1 MFSSPFAMAMTQSSS
16 FSLMKAPASFCNA
29 KQQKQKHQRKEMK
42 RNFCVPVSSTILVKE
57 NDDETSKPTTTR
69 RRDAV
74 LLASSAV
81 FYALPSFAFGGGKKE
96 EKPDPTAAKNAKK
109 AAILAAARAK
119 AEGQAAK
126 QQAISQEES
135 EAPKKE
141 LQSAA
146 FFDAS
151 NSGAGVRGGGA
162 DASNTYE
169 VVKEAE
175 PAAPAP
181 SEPAATTPPEAPAEA
196 EESGGFSLP
205 SVSLPSVSLPS
216 VSLPSVS
223 LPKLPPFMAQLIL
236 DTKSHRGRR
245 RGQPRRVFI
254 PLLSLVLVILYANYR
269 VFDVLTQ
276 IESSPPTAK
285 AKGKTDLEI
294 DENSKTETNGEN
306 TEDSM
311 MTMPAIGFGTAGL
324 GLETKESVKKAL
336 QVGYRMID
344 TAQAPEWYREDLVGL
359 AMEESINVVKRK
371 DVFVTT
377 KIHPRHLGRKGMDM
391 IETSLTNLRTTY
403 VDLVLLHYSECWGN
417 LCSRGEVV
425 PGTWKEAYRELE
437 RLVVEFKVARFIG
450 VSNFN
455 ANALEELHA
464 FANVQPLVVQMRSDV
479 FAQDRRT
486 MDVCAKYGWRFEAY
500 SSLGGQWWQ
509 YKTNPVLNND
519 VVKTIAARYNVSPA
533 LVVLNY
539 AKNVLHQ
546 TIIPRSRDWKHME
559 DSLLRLDSFELDDE
573 EIESLKALDGKV
585 PSKD

>member
-1 MFSSPFAMAMTQSSS
+1 
-16 FSLMKAPASFCNA
+16 
-29 KQQKQKHQRKEMK
+29 
-42 RNFCVPVSSTILVKE
+42 
-57 NDDETSKPTTTR
+57 
-69 RRDAV
+69 
-74 LLASSAV
+74 
-81 FYALPSFAFGGGKKE
+81 
-96 EKPDPTAAKNAKK
+96 
-109 AAILAAARAK
+109 
-119 AEGQAAK
+119 
-126 QQAISQEES
+126 
-135 EAPKKE
+135 
-141 LQSAA
+141 
-146 FFDAS
+146 
-151 NSGAGVRGGGA
+151 
-162 DASNTYE
+162 
-169 VVKEAE
+169 
-175 PAAPAP
+175 
-181 SEPAATTPPEAPAEA
+181 
-196 EESGGFSLP
+196 
-205 SVSLPSVSLPS
+205 
-216 VSLPSVS
+216 
-223 LPKLPPFMAQLIL
+223 MAQLIL
-236 DTKSHRGRR
+236 NTKSHRGRR
-245 RGQPRRVFI
+245 RGQQKRRFI

-276 IESSPPTAK
+276 IESSPP
-285 AKGKTDLEI
+285 AKGKTELEI
-294 DENSKTETNGEN
+294 DENSKTDETNENN
-306 TEDSM
+306 TEDSMM

-359 AMEESINVVKRK
+359 ALEESKSVVERK

-377 KIHPRHLGRKGMDM
+377 KIHPRHLGRKGMDV
-391 IETSLTNLRTTY
+391 IQTSLTNLRTTY
-403 VDLVLLHYSECWGN
+403 IDLVLLHYSECWGN

-464 FANVQPLVVQMRSDV
+464 FANVQPLVVQVRSDV

-519 VVKTIAARYNVSPA
+519 VVKTIAARFTVSPA
-533 LVVLNY
+533 MVVLNY
-539 AKNVLHQ
+539 AKNVLNQ
-546 TIIPRSRDWKHME
+546 TIIPRSRDRKHME

>member
-1 MFSSPFAMAMTQSSS
+1 MFSSPFATTMTQSSS
-16 FSLMKAPASFCNA
+16 FSLVKAPASFCNA
-29 KQQKQKHQRKEMK
+29 KQRKHKHQRKEIK
-42 RNFCVPVSSTILVKE
+42 RHFCVPVSSTILVKE
-57 NDDETSKPTTTR
+57 TNDEEASKPTRTR

-74 LLASSAV
+74 LLATSAV

-126 QQAISQEES
+126 QQAISQEED
-135 EAPKKE
+135 ATPKKE

-169 VVKEAE
+169 VVKEPE

-181 SEPAATTPPEAPAEA
+181 SEPAATTPPPPPAAEAPAEA
-196 EESGGFSLP
+196 EESGGF
-205 SVSLPSVSLPS
+205 SLPSVSLPS

-276 IESSPPTAK
+276 IESSPPP
-285 AKGKTDLEI
+285 AKGKTDLE
-294 DENSKTETNGEN
+294 NSKTDETNEN
-306 TEDSM
+306 KTEDESM
-311 MTMPAIGFGTAGL
+311 TMTMPAIGFGTAGL

-344 TAQAPEWYREDLVGL
+344 TAQAPEWYREDLVGF
-359 AMEESINVVKRK
+359 AIEESINVVKRK

-479 FAQDRRT
+479 FAQDQRT

-519 VVKTIAARYNVSPA
+519 VVKMIAARYNVSPA

-546 TIIPRSRDWKHME
+546 TIIPRSRDRKHME

>member
-1 MFSSPFAMAMTQSSS
+1 
-16 FSLMKAPASFCNA
+16 
-29 KQQKQKHQRKEMK
+29 
-42 RNFCVPVSSTILVKE
+42 
-57 NDDETSKPTTTR
+57 
-69 RRDAV
+69 
-74 LLASSAV
+74 
-81 FYALPSFAFGGGKKE
+81 
-96 EKPDPTAAKNAKK
+96 
-109 AAILAAARAK
+109 
-119 AEGQAAK
+119 
-126 QQAISQEES
+126 
-135 EAPKKE
+135 
-141 LQSAA
+141 
-146 FFDAS
+146 
-151 NSGAGVRGGGA
+151 
-162 DASNTYE
+162 
-169 VVKEAE
+169 
-175 PAAPAP
+175 
-181 SEPAATTPPEAPAEA
+181 
-196 EESGGFSLP
+196 
-205 SVSLPSVSLPS
+205 
-216 VSLPSVS
+216 
-223 LPKLPPFMAQLIL
+223 MAQLIL

-245 RGQPRRVFI
+245 RGQQKRRFI

-276 IESSPPTAK
+276 IESSPPP
-285 AKGKTDLEI
+285 AKGKTELEI

-311 MTMPAIGFGTAGL
+311 MTKMMTNKAEGESMTMTMPAIGFGTAGL

-336 QVGYRMID
+336 EVGYRMID

-359 AMEESINVVKRK
+359 ALEESKNVVKRK

-509 YKTNPVLNND
+509 YKTNPVLNDD
-519 VVKTIAARYNVSPA
+519 VVKKIAARYNVSPA

-546 TIIPRSRDWKHME
+546 TIIPRSRDRKHME

>member
-1 MFSSPFAMAMTQSSS
+1 
-16 FSLMKAPASFCNA
+16 
-29 KQQKQKHQRKEMK
+29 
-42 RNFCVPVSSTILVKE
+42 
-57 NDDETSKPTTTR
+57 
-69 RRDAV
+69 
-74 LLASSAV
+74 
-81 FYALPSFAFGGGKKE
+81 
-96 EKPDPTAAKNAKK
+96 
-109 AAILAAARAK
+109 
-119 AEGQAAK
+119 
-126 QQAISQEES
+126 
-135 EAPKKE
+135 
-141 LQSAA
+141 
-146 FFDAS
+146 
-151 NSGAGVRGGGA
+151 
-162 DASNTYE
+162 
-169 VVKEAE
+169 
-175 PAAPAP
+175 
-181 SEPAATTPPEAPAEA
+181 
-196 EESGGFSLP
+196 
-205 SVSLPSVSLPS
+205 
-216 VSLPSVS
+216 
-223 LPKLPPFMAQLIL
+223 MAQLIL

-245 RGQPRRVFI
+245 RGQPKRRFI

-285 AKGKTDLEI
+285 GKTEL
-294 DENSKTETNGEN
+294 ENSKTDETNENN
-306 TEDSM
+306 TEDESM
-311 MTMPAIGFGTAGL
+311 TMTMPLIGFGTAGL

-377 KIHPRHLGRKGMDM
+377 KIHPRHLGRKGMDV
-391 IETSLTNLRTTY
+391 IQTSLTNLRTTY

-479 FAQDRRT
+479 FAQDQRT

-546 TIIPRSRDWKHME
+546 TIIPRSRDRKHME

>member
-1 MFSSPFAMAMTQSSS
+1 
-16 FSLMKAPASFCNA
+16 
-29 KQQKQKHQRKEMK
+29 
-42 RNFCVPVSSTILVKE
+42 
-57 NDDETSKPTTTR
+57 
-69 RRDAV
+69 
-74 LLASSAV
+74 
-81 FYALPSFAFGGGKKE
+81 
-96 EKPDPTAAKNAKK
+96 
-109 AAILAAARAK
+109 
-119 AEGQAAK
+119 
-126 QQAISQEES
+126 
-135 EAPKKE
+135 
-141 LQSAA
+141 
-146 FFDAS
+146 
-151 NSGAGVRGGGA
+151 
-162 DASNTYE
+162 
-169 VVKEAE
+169 
-175 PAAPAP
+175 
-181 SEPAATTPPEAPAEA
+181 
-196 EESGGFSLP
+196 
-205 SVSLPSVSLPS
+205 
-216 VSLPSVS
+216 
-223 LPKLPPFMAQLIL
+223 MAQLIL

-276 IESSPPTAK
+276 IESSPPP
-285 AKGKTDLEI
+285 AKGKTDLENSKTDETNENKTEDESMTMTLEI

-359 AMEESINVVKRK
+359 AMEGSINVVKRK

-479 FAQDRRT
+479 FAQDQRT

-519 VVKTIAARYNVSPA
+519 VVKMIAARYNVSPA

-546 TIIPRSRDWKHME
+546 TIIPRSRDRKHME